1 MGRTKRSVQLSE
13 PKRVAELQREFP
25 LCDTQARFVEED
37 GQDGFGLEQAY
48 SPDKKSSGKMARKT
62 QDEVDAQAA
71 ELVLQGGGSI
81 APPEVVAQAVA
92 VEAEAA
98 AGFVDQEE
106 QPEEPEAQPEGS
118 EQNRTRF
125 LSMQERK
132 QATELL
138 MAGHSVSSIAKVL
151 DRSIPTIS
159 RVKKEVLKGKSWNEK
174 RSKKRKSKFDNPQT
188 IEMITRHWQEAE
200 GDLTYEKIAEL
211 LGCST
216 STARAFV
223 KSQGWRRPNSKKGRS
238 AATTSI
244 ASS

>member
-1 MGRTKRSVQLSE
+1 LYASE
-13 PKRVAELQREFP
+13 V
-25 LCDTQARFVEED
+25 VE
-37 GQDGFGLEQAY
+37 QDGSYRVGLEHTFVVAY
-48 SPDKKSSGKMARKT
+48 SSYNKCSGKMARKT

-92 VEAEAA
+92 VETEAA
-98 AGFVDQEE
+98 AVAFEQVERAEQEE
-106 QPEEPEAQPEGS
+106 DPDKP
-118 EQNRTRF
+118 RTRF

-174 RSKKRKSKFDNPQT
+174 RSKKRKSKFDNPDT
-188 IEMITRHWQEAE
+188 INMITQHWQEAE

-216 STARAFV
+216 STAWAFV

-238 AATTSI
+238 APTTSI